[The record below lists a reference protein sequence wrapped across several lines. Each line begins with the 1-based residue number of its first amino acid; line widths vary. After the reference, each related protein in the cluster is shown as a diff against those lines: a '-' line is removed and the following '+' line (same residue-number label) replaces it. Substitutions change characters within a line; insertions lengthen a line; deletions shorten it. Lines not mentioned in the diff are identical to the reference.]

1 MNDFSDIPARM
12 TLPVA
17 TLLEASTRRRLSD
30 DEVRMLTTHASAA
43 ALFVQAA
50 RLRDLGHGDVLSYSR
65 KVFIP
70 LTHLCRDVCHYC
82 TFATTPRKGQ
92 RAFLSA
98 EQVLEIAQSG
108 ERAGCHEA
116 LFTLGDKPELRYT
129 VASEELAELGHKT
142 TLSYLAQMCELVLR
156 ETTLLPHVNPGVMS
170 REEIAMLRK
179 VSVSQGI
186 MLENVSTR
194 LTERGG
200 AHFGSPDKVPALRLE
215 TLRQAGELKVPFTTG
230 ILIGI
235 GETRAERV
243 DSLLAIRSLHE
254 EYGHIQEV
262 IIQNFRAKPSTKMAA
277 ADEPDLNDLM
287 WTLAMARVVFGPT
300 MNLQAPPNLTPDS
313 YAKLIA
319 AGLNDW
325 GGVSPVT
332 PDHVNPE
339 MPWPEIERLRANTLK
354 AGKMLVERLAVY
366 PDYCRDAA
374 AWQDPVLVA
383 RVLQSVDGEG
393 FARTDDWSP
402 GQIGPVPALSAGGKP
417 GNLIKNCD
425 VAFPSSPPFSR
436 REKGQDLPL
445 PLGEGT
451 RVRESPWTA
460 TIGTVFT
467 IGGNQAITR
476 ILDTAA
482 IGQELSEHDI
492 VTLFRAR
499 GPQFEAVC
507 AAADE
512 LRQHTVGDTVR
523 YVVNRNINYTN
534 VCAYR
539 CSFCAFSKGKA
550 ADDLRGTPY
559 DLDLGEVARRVEEAW
574 ARGATE
580 VCMQGG
586 IHPDY
591 TGETYLA
598 LCRAVNQAVPRM
610 HVHAFSP
617 LEVWHGAQTLNISV
631 DEFVHRLREAGL
643 GTLPGTAAEI
653 LDDEVRR
660 VICPDKL
667 NTEQWLQVIEASHH
681 AGFKTTATI
690 MFGHVDQYEHWA
702 RHLLRVRALQA
713 RTGGFTEFVPLPFV
727 HMEAPM
733 YRLGK
738 ARKGPTFRETVLM
751 HAVARLVLHPLIP
764 NIQVSWVKM
773 GAEGVRTC
781 LQAGANDLGGTLMN
795 ESISRAAGT
804 CHGQEMPPR
813 EMDKL
818 IASCARVPQQRTTL
832 YATAPEDQRQRSY
845 LAETLTPIV
854 LPPAGKRARIRP
866 IKEVI
871 Q

>member
-1 MNDFSDIPARM
+1 MPWVRICGTNTETQIM
-12 TLPVA
+12 TQSKAALA
-17 TLLEASTRRRLSD
+17 EESTQRRLSD
-30 DEVRMLTTHASAA
+30 EELRALALQAPLDALLARAS
-43 ALFVQAA
+43 
-50 RLRDLGHGDVLSYSR
+50 RLRDYGHGDVLSYSR

-82 TFATTPRKGQ
+82 TFATTPRKGR
-92 RAFLSA
+92 RAYLSA
-98 EQVLEIAQSG
+98 GQVLEIARAG

-116 LFTLGDKPELRYT
+116 LFTLGDKPEMRYR
-129 VASEELAELGHKT
+129 VAREELARLGHPT
-142 TLSYLAQMCELVLR
+142 TLSYLAEMCALVLR
-156 ETTLLPHVNPGVMS
+156 ETKLLPHVNPGVMS
-170 REEIAMLRK
+170 RDEIAMLRK

-186 MLENVSTR
+186 MLENVSAR

-200 AHFGSPDKVPALRLE
+200 AHFGSPDKAPELRLE

-235 GETRAERV
+235 GETRAERI
-243 DSLLAIRSLHE
+243 DSLLAIRALHE

-262 IIQNFRAKPSTKMAA
+262 IIQNFRAKAATKMAGA
-277 ADEPDLNDLM
+277 AEPDLDDLM
-287 WTLAMARVVFGPT
+287 WTLAMARIIFGPA

-339 MPWPEIERLRANTLK
+339 MPWPEIERLRAHTEN
-354 AGKMLVERLAVY
+354 AGKVLVERLAVY
-366 PDYCRDAA
+366 PAYVRDVSR
-374 AWQDPVLVA
+374 WQDQALAV
-383 RVLQSVDGEG
+383 RVLQAVDGEG

-402 GQIGPVPALSAGGKP
+402 GQTGAPPVRRTGGAPSRECARILSAAAGGDA
-417 GNLIKNCD
+417 LHE
-425 VAFPSSPPFSR
+425 R
-436 REKGQDLPL
+436 
-445 PLGEGT
+445 
-451 RVRESPWTA
+451 
-460 TIGTVFT
+460 
-467 IGGNQAITR
+467 
-476 ILDTAA
+476 
-482 IGQELSEHDI
+482 DI

-499 GPQFEAVC
+499 GAQFEAVC
-507 AAADE
+507 ATADA
-512 LRQHTVGDTVR
+512 LRQRTVGDTVR

-550 ADDLRGTPY
+550 ADSLRGTPY
-559 DLDLGEVARRVEEAW
+559 DLDLDEVVRRAGEAW
-574 ARGATE
+574 ERGATE

-598 LCRAVNQAVPRM
+598 LCRAVKAALPRM

-617 LEVWHGAQTLNISV
+617 LEVWHGAQTLGLSV
-631 DEFVHRLREAGL
+631 DEFVLRLRDAGL

-660 VICPDKL
+660 EICPDKL
-667 NTEQWLQVIEASHH
+667 NTEQWLQVIEASHR

-690 MFGHVDQYEHWA
+690 MFGHVDNYEHWA
-702 RHLLRVRALQA
+702 RHLLRIRALQA

-733 YRLGK
+733 YRQGR

-764 NIQVSWVKM
+764 NIQVSWVKL

-804 CHGQEMPPR
+804 CHGQEMPP
-813 EMDKL
+813 ENMDDL
-818 IASCARVPQQRTTL
+818 IVSCGRVAQQRTTL
-832 YATAPEDQRQRSY
+832 YGTAPEDQRARSY
-845 LAETLTPIV
+845 AAPTLTPVI
-854 LPPAGKRARIRP
+854 LLPAGKRARIQTTESQRT
-866 IKEVI
+866 IA
-871 Q
+871 